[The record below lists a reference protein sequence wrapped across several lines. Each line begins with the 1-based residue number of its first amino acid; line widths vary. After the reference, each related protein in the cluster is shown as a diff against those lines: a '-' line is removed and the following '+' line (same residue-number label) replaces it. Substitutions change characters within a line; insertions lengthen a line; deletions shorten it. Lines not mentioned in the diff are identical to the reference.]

1 MNKQQLEEEITA
13 VAMAYMDSM
22 TKIERL
28 EAEVSCRYGDLE
40 NAFNMIHDIHQPR
53 SIPELQTY
61 QELEEDRQAL
71 HAYAMQIL
79 DKMGIKYESRDDSV
93 KVMFDTVDLN
103 DIIADRI
110 ILLSANLYRE
120 IVNRAYQ
127 GLKE

>member
-1 MNKQQLEEEITA
+1 MNRQQLEVEITA

-28 EAEVSCRYGDLE
+28 EAELKSRYANLDE
-40 NAFNMIHDIHQPR
+40 AFNRTP

-61 QELEEDRQAL
+61 QQFEEDRQAL

-79 DKMGIKYESRDDSV
+79 GKMGIKYESRDDSV
-93 KVMFDTVDLN
+93 KAMFDTVDLG
-103 DIIADRI
+103 DIIAERI
-110 ILLSANLYRE
+110 ILLSDVLYRE
-120 IVNRAYQ
+120 ILNRAYQ